1 MEGVLTLCKSTFV
14 SSKYHFQSSGS
25 SAEKGKKL
33 LLSLILAYFFFE
45 GKIPAY
51 FYYPLKD
58 PDDVTKQKLTKTE
71 HKAS

>member
-1 MEGVLTLCKSTFV
+1 V

-33 LLSLILAYFFFE
+33 LLSS
-45 GKIPAY
+45 IPAY

-58 PDDVTKQKLTKTE
+58 PDDVTKQKLTK
-71 HKAS
+71 K